1 MSMQTLALTSPLTKG
16 PNVRKAQEVL
26 AGNNIFK
33 QDFLQ
38 IPVDDE
44 FGPGCA
50 RACRRAKFWAGY
62 PGATVN
68 SDRNGPIYG
77 NQLHALL
84 TGEKELP
91 ADYKK
96 RRNARLAEAKKKPLR
111 EKAFER
117 LAADIGYTEKGNNDS
132 TYGRW
137 YHLNNQPY
145 CAMAVTQAYV
155 EAGSKAFIRG
165 SRYAYCPFIVA
176 DARAGKNGLAITRNP
191 EKGDLILFD
200 WKGDGVADHIGLFEA
215 WMDRDKGY
223 FKSVEA
229 NTSPDDSGSQS
240 NGGGVFRRGEAPGRG
255 DTRRTAQVQAFIHV
269 GR

>member
-1 MSMQTLALTSPLTKG
+1 MPIKTLALTSPLTKG
-16 PNVRKAQEVL
+16 PHVREAQEVL
-26 AGNNIFK
+26 AGKNIFK

-50 RACRRAKFWAGY
+50 RACRRAKFWTGY

-68 SDRNGPIYG
+68 SDRNGPVYG
-77 NQLHALL
+77 AQLHDLL
-84 TGEKELP
+84 TGAKELP
-91 ADYKK
+91 ADYQK
-96 RRNARLAEAKKKPLR
+96 RRKARLAEAAKKPLR

-117 LAADIGYTEKGNNDS
+117 LAQHIGYVEGANNDS
-132 TYGRW
+132 TFGKW
-137 YHLNNQPY
+137 YRMNNQPY

-155 EAGSKAFIRG
+155 EAGSKAFARG
-165 SRYAYCPFIVA
+165 SRYAYCPFIVN

-191 EKGDLILFD
+191 EKGDLVLFD
-200 WKGDGVADHIGLFEA
+200 WKGDGEADHIGLFEA
-215 WMDRDKGY
+215 WVDRSKGL

-229 NTSPDDSGSQS
+229 NTSADDNGSQS

-255 DTRRTAQVQAFIHV
+255 DTRRTAQVQAFVHV